1 VTVADAFDAMTSDRP
16 YRSKRPLATAMEE
29 IVRGAGTQFDP
40 LAADAFSTIP
50 LARLEQI
57 SRHLDLRS
65 VAITDAAAGPLVGV
79 R

>member
-1 VTVADAFDAMTSDRP
+1 
-16 YRSKRPLATAMEE
+16 MEE

-50 LARLEQI
+50 LPRLEQI
-57 SRHLDLRS
+57 SRHLDLQS
-65 VAITDAAAGPLVGV
+65 AITDAAAAPLVAV